1 VGADTNGTSTRM
13 SRSMSL
19 ALWLVA
25 IVLGALALIWAGQR
39 RMIYFP
45 TGAAP
50 APAAVGLAGAEAV
63 RLATGDGLRL
73 QAWFLPAAGGPSR
86 FTAVVF
92 NGNAGHRGHRAEL
105 ARALSARGIAVL
117 LFDYRGY
124 GGNPGTPSEAGLAL
138 DARAARAYVTT
149 RSDVDPRRLVY
160 FGESLGAA
168 VALELAVADPPAGL
182 ILRSPFTSLAD
193 VGRVHYPVLPVG
205 LLLRDRYPSIDRVSR
220 LRCPLLVVA
229 GSADAIVPVG
239 QSRRLHDAAT
249 AAGVASALE
258 IVEGADHNDLE
269 LLAGDEMLGAVE
281 AFLQRLE

>member
-1 VGADTNGTSTRM
+1 M
-13 SRSMSL
+13 SI
-19 ALWLVA
+19 AVLVLTVA
-25 IVLGALALIWAGQR
+25 GGALVLIWAGQR
-39 RMIYFP
+39 WMIYFP

-63 RLATGDGLRL
+63 RLATADGVVL
-73 QAWFLPAAGGPSR
+73 QAWFLPAAGRAPR
-86 FTAVVF
+86 FTAVIF

-105 ARALSARGIAVL
+105 ARALSARGMAVL

-124 GGNPGTPSEAGLAL
+124 AGNPGTPSEEGLAL
-138 DARAARAYVTT
+138 DARAARDYLTT

-168 VALELAVADPPAGL
+168 VALELAVAHPPAGL
-182 ILRSPFTSLAD
+182 ILRSPFTSLAEA
-193 VGRVHYPVLPVG
+193 GRFHYPVLPVR
-205 LLLRDRYPSIDRVSR
+205 LLLRDRYPSIDRVSA
-220 LRCPLLVVA
+220 LRCPLLVIA
-229 GSADAIVPVG
+229 GSDDTIVPVE

-249 AAGVASALE
+249 AARVPSALE

-269 LLAGDEMLGAVE
+269 LLAGDELLRAVD